1 MPPMDEAHRGSAAC
15 KSRVSCEVDFMR
27 WIVRD
32 IGIFIYGCVFAAK
45 YIFSSRARV
54 QSEKQDAQ
62 LAAFVPTVDMSLR
75 LTR

>member
-1 MPPMDEAHRGSAAC
+1 MDGANHSSAPT
-15 KSRVSCEVDFMR
+15 KSRVPCEVDFMR

-45 YIFSSRARV
+45 YLLFSRATV
-54 QSEKQDAQ
+54 QSEKQQDVRQ
-62 LAAFVPTVDMSLR
+62 LAAFVPAVDMSPR